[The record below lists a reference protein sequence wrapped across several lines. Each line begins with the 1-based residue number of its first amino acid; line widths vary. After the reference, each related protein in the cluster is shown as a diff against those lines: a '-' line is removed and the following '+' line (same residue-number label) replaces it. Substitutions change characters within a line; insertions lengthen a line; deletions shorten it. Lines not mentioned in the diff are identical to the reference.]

1 MLLAVTGS
9 KTRPSMITSEF
20 NVTEYSAFDKA
31 CAKMHVELWY
41 ELFVAR
47 TTMFEIGVVGII

>member
-9 KTRPSMITSEF
+9 KTRPLIVTSEF
-20 NVTEYSAFDKA
+20 NVTAYYALDIA
-31 CAKMHVELWY
+31 YAKIHVELWY

-47 TTMFEIGVVGII
+47 TTRFEIGVVGII